1 MKKFQQILPRISLVA
16 IHKPL
21 LRPLLDYGGIN
32 YEQPHNVPFCEKLE
46 SVEYKAALAITGAIQ
61 GTSRNKTY

>member
-1 MKKFQQILPRISLVA
+1 MKKFQQILPRILLVA

-21 LRPLLDYGGIN
+21 LRLLLDYGDIN
-32 YEQPHNVPFCEKLE
+32 YEQPHNVPFCEKLK
-46 SVEYKAALAITGAIQ
+46 SVEYKVALAITGAIQ